1 MVDYT
6 EVYHFSWCWSSL
18 GEGSVFLLA
27 FTLVDRELSINLAK
41 NRQWPSSNGFFF
53 FIMITTLHYPVVLCI
68 STQSQKSSHSNVWL
82 NFLYSN

>member
-41 NRQWPSSNGFFF
+41 NRQWPSSNAFFF
-53 FIMITTLHYPVVLCI
+53 L
-68 STQSQKSSHSNVWL
+68 S
-82 NFLYSN
+82 